1 MRKRHVFVT
10 GATGYLGR
18 RVIPELLARG
28 HAVRALA
35 REGSASRLPAGC
47 EPVTGDALD
56 AATFAAR
63 VPTCD
68 TMLQLVG
75 VAHPS
80 PAKAKLFR
88 TVDLASL
95 RASVEAA
102 AAPGATVAHFVYVSV
117 AHPAPAM
124 KAYWQAR
131 AEGEEILRASGIPSS
146 ILRPWYVLGPGHRWP
161 YALIPF
167 YWALERLPPTREGA
181 RRLGL
186 VTLPQMI
193 RALVAAVEAEPP
205 PAPSPRI
212 RIIEVPE
219 IRAASLS
226 SPLSA

>member
-1 MRKRHVFVT
+1 MPALGGSVSRVFVT

-35 REGSASRLPAGC
+35 RPGSETKVPPGC
-47 EPVTGDALD
+47 ETVAGDALD
-56 AATFAAR
+56 AASFADR
-63 VPTCD
+63 IPPCD
-68 TMLQLVG
+68 TLLQLVG

-80 PAKAKLFR
+80 PAKAALFR
-88 TVDLASL
+88 SVDLASL

-102 AAPGATVAHFVYVSV
+102 AAARVAHFVYVSV

-131 AEGEEILRASGIPSS
+131 AEGEAILRASGLPAT

-161 YALIPF
+161 YALLPF
-167 YWALERLPPTREGA
+167 YWLLERIPPTREGA

-186 VTLPQMI
+186 VSLAQMT
-193 RALVAAVEAEPP
+193 RALVFAVES
-205 PAPSPRI
+205 APTTLRVL
-212 RIIEVPE
+212 EVPE
-219 IRAASLS
+219 IRAA
-226 SPLSA
+226 ATTA